1 MPETEEGD
9 HRIISLAIKSNNQ
22 PSPDNTLEDTV
33 IKRCLGEC
41 KCRGFKTGANH
52 RLHEAISDL
61 RIKNNLC
68 I

>member
-33 IKRCLGEC
+33 IKRRLGEC

-52 RLHEAISDL
+52 WLHEAILDL